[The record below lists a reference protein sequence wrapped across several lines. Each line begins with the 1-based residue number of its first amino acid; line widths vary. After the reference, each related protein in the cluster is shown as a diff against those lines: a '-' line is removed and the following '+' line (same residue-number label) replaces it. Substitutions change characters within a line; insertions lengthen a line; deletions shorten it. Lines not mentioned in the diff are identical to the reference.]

1 MVEVPKLTVSEWGNI
16 MLEIQRQPAWRKEAD
31 RACDYYDGNQIDAPT
46 LQAMADI
53 GMAPIVENIMA
64 PTIDSVLGMEV
75 KNRLDFQVKPEDDD
89 SYEDVASAVNHQV
102 NEAERRSKADA
113 SCSDAFAAQVKC
125 GLGWVYVGSEEDPFK
140 YPHKSEYVHRNEIH
154 WDFKDRTATL
164 ENARWLTR
172 RRWYDTEQLALVFPD
187 KAELLDNTS
196 TAWST
201 LDNSLLMDG
210 GKSTDLAMD
219 FNRERAWTILEQEW
233 RDSFRKRL
241 CLSEVWYRRWVRGK
255 ILKSPTGRVVEF
267 DETNTQHIM
276 AVQSGQIEMREATY
290 SKVRLSWWVG
300 PHCLGDIE
308 SPYKHGRIPYVPFF
322 GKRED
327 MTGIPYGLGRPIIP
341 MQDEVNA
348 RNTKMIWL
356 LAAKRVTMTEG
367 VTDIEEARTE
377 AARPDAVHVLS
388 ASKMQ
393 AGGVFKVESDFGLN
407 SQQYQA
413 LVDKRA
419 AIKNV
424 AGVYAA
430 FEGSAHNVSGVAADT
445 MMQQTAQ
452 TLAVI
457 YANQRSARI
466 AVGELLMSNVIQEM
480 GNQETEVKLKDS
492 TGAAPKS
499 IVLNQ
504 RTEHGMTNDV
514 QRAMLRLSLTDIPST
529 ASYRQ
534 QQSTSFAE
542 IIKSLPPQ
550 MQAQLMDIYLA
561 STDMPQK
568 EQAIERIKKMIGTQD
583 GAPDPQ
589 IQIMQQ
595 QLQELQAQL
604 QQAQAQVQDKSADRE
619 LKSRE
624 LDIKEQDVALQT
636 RVNAEAQ
643 VIKRE
648 QMNLQHAN
656 NSPTEAVGEMDDA
669 KEVSEI
675 VDQVTARITPALQQ
689 IFALIADMR
698 KEDLAEDAAKKSNI
712 ETPADNR
719 AEGGIENVT
728 ETTAETQ

>member
-1 MVEVPKLTVSEWGNI
+1 MVEVPQLTVSEWGNI
-16 MLEIQRQPAWRKEAD
+16 MLEIQRQPAWRREAD

-46 LQAMADI
+46 LQAMSDL

-75 KNRLDFQVKPEDDD
+75 KNRLDFIVKPEDDD
-89 SYEDVASAVNHQV
+89 SYEDTASAVNHQV

-113 SCSDAFAAQVKC
+113 SCSEAFAAQVKC
-125 GLGWVYVGSEEDPFK
+125 GLGWVYVGWEEDPFK
-140 YPHKSEYVHRNEIH
+140 YLHKSEYVHRNEVH
-154 WDFKDRTATL
+154 WDFKDHSSSL
-164 ENARWLTR
+164 ENSRWLTR

-187 KAELLDNTS
+187 KADLLDNTS

-219 FNRERAWTILEQEW
+219 FNRERAWTIMEQEW

-255 ILKSPTGRVVEF
+255 VLTSPTGRVVEF
-267 DETNTQHIM
+267 DEINPQHVM
-276 AVQSGQIEMREATY
+276 AVQSGQIEVREATY

-308 SPYKHGRIPYVPFF
+308 NPYKHGRIPYVPFF

-327 MTGIPYGLGRPIIP
+327 MTGIPYGLGRPMMP

-356 LAAKRVTMTEG
+356 LAAKRVTMTAG
-367 VTDIEEARTE
+367 VTDVEEARTE
-377 AARPDAVHVLS
+377 AARPDAVHVLDPT
-388 ASKMQ
+388 KMM
-393 AGGVFKVESDFGLN
+393 AGGVFKVETDFQLN

-430 FEGSAHNVSGVAADT
+430 FEGRANNISGVAADT
-445 MMQQTAQ
+445 MMQQTSQ

-466 AVGELLMSNVIQEM
+466 AVGELLMSNVIQDM
-480 GNQETEVKLKDS
+480 GDKETEVKLKDS
-492 TGAAPKS
+492 SGSEPKS
-499 IVLNQ
+499 IILNQ
-504 RTEHGMTNDV
+504 RTDDGMSNDV

-529 ASYRQ
+529 SSYRQ

-542 IIKSLPPQ
+542 IIKSLPPEF
-550 MQAQLMDIYLA
+550 QAQLMDIYLM

-568 EQAIERIKKMIGTQD
+568 EKAIERIKKMIGAQD
-583 GAPDPQ
+583 GVPDPQ
-589 IQIMQQ
+589 MQQMQQ
-595 QLQELQAQL
+595 QLQELQQAL
-604 QQAQAQVQDKSADRE
+604 QQAQAQIEDKVEDRA

-624 LDIKEQDVALQT
+624 LDIKARDVALT
-636 RVNAEAQ
+636 ARVNAEAQ

-648 QMNLQHAN
+648 HIASNHSLKSREQDA
-656 NSPTEAVGEMDDA
+656 GEMDDA
-669 KEVSEI
+669 QEVAAI

-689 IFALIADMR
+689 ILAMITDMR
-698 KEDLAEDAAKKSNI
+698 KEDAAEDSAERSSI
-712 ETPADNR
+712 ETPAENLSDGGVENA
-719 AEGGIENVT
+719 AENAVER
-728 ETTAETQ
+728 Q